1 MNRDIDEAETAA
13 KILIDE
19 AANKARA
26 LLDVAT
32 DAAKRQFG
40 TPNQKTNDTRPSEI
54 SLAAIAAANATTLA
68 STAARSNAD
77 IMKELSEIKTNL
89 AVNTS
94 ESKTTSETIREIK
107 QDIKE
112 IKSLYITRSEHDIFA
127 KSISDTDKDHEERI
141 RTNEGYIRYG
151 LGALGITQFG
161 VAVYLALRH

>member
-1 MNRDIDEAETAA
+1 MPKHTEMSIAA
-13 KILIDE
+13 
-19 AANKARA
+19 
-26 LLDVAT
+26 V
-32 DAAKRQFG
+32 
-40 TPNQKTNDTRPSEI
+40 
-54 SLAAIAAANATTLA
+54 AAANATTLA

-127 KSISDTDKDHEERI
+127 RTITTVDSDHESRI
-141 RTNEGYIRYG
+141 RVNENYIRYG
-151 LGALGITQFG
+151 LGALGVVEFGIT
-161 VAVYLALRH
+161 AYLALRH